1 MRGVPSSR
9 ETGRRFL
16 WRRRAWAWRCAR
28 GRRRT
33 RRTSFHATKRAA
45 SDTTAPSGGQI
56 HRSMHALLAR
66 SAPTS
71 RRYRRKRRRSPNFLP
86 VALLCGSARSS
97 ASTRQSVHP
106 ATQSRPQ
113 APKTV
118 ARCTL
123 CRKEALAARA
133 SPPAPPA
140 ESRKKR
146 TTGAAACV
154 TIRQLHRRPD
164 SEVMP

>member
-9 ETGRRFL
+9 EAGRRFL

-56 HRSMHALLAR
+56 RRSMHTLLAR
-66 SAPTS
+66 SAPPVGATAAS
-71 RRYRRKRRRSPNFLP
+71 DAVRRTTCQSHFFADPREAARRRDKACILRHNRALRRRKPSP
-86 VALLCGSARSS
+86 G
-97 ASTRQSVHP
+97 
-106 ATQSRPQ
+106 
-113 APKTV
+113 
-118 ARCTL
+118 CTP
-123 CRKEALAARA
+123 CRKEAPAARA
-133 SPPAPPA
+133 SPPAPPD

-154 TIRQLHRRPD
+154 TMRQLHRRPG